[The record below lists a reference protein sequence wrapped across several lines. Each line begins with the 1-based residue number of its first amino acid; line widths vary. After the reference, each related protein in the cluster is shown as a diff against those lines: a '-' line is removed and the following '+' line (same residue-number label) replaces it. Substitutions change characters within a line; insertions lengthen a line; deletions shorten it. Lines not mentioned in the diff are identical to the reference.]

1 MKTKI
6 ILLSIGLLL
15 LYAILFVAGIM
26 TFKYI
31 YFDGF
36 AGETNY
42 FGAGFLFSSIGTLV
56 SLVLII
62 FGHIQLNNY
71 IKSYKKWT

>member
-15 LYAILFVAGIM
+15 LYVILFVAGIM

-71 IKSYKKWT
+71 IKSYKK

>member
-31 YFDGF
+31 YFDDF

-71 IKSYKKWT
+71 IKSYKK

>member
-1 MKTKI
+1 MKTKN
-6 ILLSIGLLL
+6 ILLCIGLLI

-71 IKSYKKWT
+71 IKSYKK